1 MTEIITVSS
10 RSADQ
15 IAIEICTIR
24 EQVVTT
30 AMVGA
35 CQIGKR
41 LEELKALVPFG
52 EWGDFVKHR
61 IGYSQRQC
69 DNLMQ
74 LYRAYGELGPK
85 SQSIANLSPTA
96 ALKLL
101 ALPADER
108 EAFVEENDAGSL
120 SVRQLEKRIR
130 ELTAQKEAAEA
141 SDKAGRMMLSE
152 ATSQNGDLQQR
163 LSAIDAEYR
172 AQLDVV
178 DAENDKLRQALQEA
192 QSSPAEISEE
202 EAEKLRREGAE
213 AASAAAME
221 QITAAQA
228 MQKAAEDDNAD
239 LKERVRSLQEQLRN
253 QSEAKAAEPHSAA
266 MNPNYGA
273 FKAAFEGLV
282 PAFRQVC
289 KYAVAAADS
298 EEQTTV
304 NRNAVKGLL
313 LKLAGVADREV
324 VWNGT
329 R

>member
-1 MTEIITVSS
+1 MTEIIDVTS

-24 EQVVTT
+24 EQVCTT

-41 LEELKALVPFG
+41 LEELKSLVPFG
-52 EWGDFVKHR
+52 EWGDFIKHR
-61 IGYSQRQC
+61 VGYSQRQC

-74 LYRAYGELGPK
+74 LYREYGELGPK
-85 SQSIANLSPTA
+85 SQSIASLSPTA

-101 ALPADER
+101 ALPAGER
-108 EAFVEENDAGSL
+108 EAFAEEHDASNL
-120 SVRQLEKRIR
+120 SVRKLEQKIR
-130 ELTAQKEAAEA
+130 ELTSRAEAAEA
-141 SDKAGRMMLSE
+141 SDKAGRTMLAE
-152 ATSQNGDLQQR
+152 ATTQNGDLQQR
-163 LSAIDAEYR
+163 LSTIDADYR

-178 DAENDKLRQALQEA
+178 DAENDKLRQALQAA
-192 QSSPAEISEE
+192 QGAPAE
-202 EAEKLRREGAE
+202 G
-213 AASAAAME
+213 
-221 QITAAQA
+221 
-228 MQKAAEDDNAD
+228 DNAD
-239 LKERVRSLQEQLRN
+239 LKEKVRSLQEQLRQ
-253 QSEAKAAEPHSAA
+253 QSEAKAAEQPSVA

-273 FKAAFEGLV
+273 FKASFEGLV
-282 PAFRQVC
+282 PAFQQVC

-298 EEQTTV
+298 EEQATV
-304 NRNAVKGLL
+304 NRNAIKGLL

>member
-1 MTEIITVSS
+1 MTEIIDVTS

-24 EQVVTT
+24 DQVTAT

-41 LEELKALVPFG
+41 LEELKSLVPFG
-52 EWGDFVKHR
+52 EWGDFIKHR

-74 LYRAYGELGPK
+74 LYREYGELGPK
-85 SQSIANLSPTA
+85 SKSIANLSPTA

-101 ALPADER
+101 ALPAGER
-108 EAFVEENDAGSL
+108 EAFAEEHDAANL
-120 SVRQLEKRIR
+120 SVRKLEQKIR
-130 ELTAQKEAAEA
+130 ELTIQKEAAES
-141 SDKAGRMMLSE
+141 SDKAGRTLLAE

-163 LSAIDAEYR
+163 LATIDADYR

-178 DAENDKLRQALQEA
+178 DAENDKLRQALQDALTEI
-192 QSSPAEISEE
+192 PAE

-221 QITAAQA
+221 RITAAQA

-239 LKERVRSLQEQLRN
+239 LKEKVRSLQEQLQQ
-253 QSEAKAAEPHSAA
+253 QSETKAAEQPSVA

-273 FKAAFEGLV
+273 FKASFEGLV
-282 PAFRQVC
+282 PAFQQVC

-298 EEQTTV
+298 EEQATV
-304 NRNAVKGLL
+304 NRNAIKGLL

-324 VWNGT
+324 VWDGT
-329 R
+329 

>member
-1 MTEIITVSS
+1 MTEIIDVTS

-24 EQVVTT
+24 DQVTAT

-41 LEELKALVPFG
+41 LEELKSLVPFG
-52 EWGDFVKHR
+52 EWGDFIKHR

-74 LYRAYGELGPK
+74 LYREYGELGPK
-85 SQSIANLSPTA
+85 SKSIANLSPTA

-101 ALPADER
+101 ALPAGER
-108 EAFVEENDAGSL
+108 EAFAEEHDAANL
-120 SVRQLEKRIR
+120 SVRKLEQKIR
-130 ELTAQKEAAEA
+130 ELTSRAEAAEA
-141 SDKAGRMMLSE
+141 SDKAGRTMLAE
-152 ATSQNGDLQQR
+152 ATTQNGDLQQR
-163 LSAIDAEYR
+163 LSTIDADYR
-172 AQLDVV
+172 ARLDVV
-178 DAENDKLRQALQEA
+178 DAENDKLRQALQDA
-192 QSSPAEISEE
+192 QGAPAEISAE

-221 QITAAQA
+221 RITAAQA

-239 LKERVRSLQEQLRN
+239 LKEKVRSLQEELRK
-253 QSEAKAAEPHSAA
+253 QTETKPKEPAIAA
-266 MNPNYGA
+266 NPNYGA
-273 FKAAFEGLV
+273 FKAAFEALV
-282 PAFRQVC
+282 PAFQQVC

-298 EEQTTV
+298 EEQATV
-304 NRNAVKGLL
+304 NRNAIKGLL

-324 VWNGT
+324 VWNGS
-329 R
+329 

>member
-1 MTEIITVSS
+1 MSEVIDVTA

-24 EQVVTT
+24 EQVATT

-52 EWGDFVKHR
+52 EWGEFIKHR

-74 LYRAYGELGPK
+74 LYREYGELGPK
-85 SQSIANLSPTA
+85 SQSIAILSPTA

-108 EAFVEENDAGSL
+108 EAFAEEHDAANL
-120 SVRQLEKRIR
+120 SVRQLEQKIR
-130 ELTAQKEAAEA
+130 ELTIQKETAES
-141 SDKAGRMMLSE
+141 SDEAGRILLAE
-152 ATSQNGDLQQR
+152 TTSQNGELQQR
-163 LSAIDAEYR
+163 LATIDADYR
-172 AQLDVV
+172 AQLDAVG
-178 DAENDKLRQALQEA
+178 AENDRLRQALENA
-192 QSSPAEISEE
+192 QSAPLEIAAE
-202 EAEKLRREGAE
+202 EAERLRNEGAD

-221 QITAAQA
+221 RITAAQA

-239 LKERVRSLQEQLRN
+239 LKEKVRSLQEELRR
-253 QSEAKAAEPHSAA
+253 QTEEKSKTPDIAA
-266 MNPNYGA
+266 NPNYGA
-273 FKAAFEGLV
+273 FKAAFEALV
-282 PAFRQVC
+282 PAFQQVC

-298 EEQTTV
+298 PEQVTT
-304 NRNAVKGLL
+304 NRNAIKGLL
-313 LKLAGVADREV
+313 MKLGGVADREV
-324 VWNGT
+324 VWDEI

>member
-1 MTEIITVSS
+1 MTEIIDVTS

-24 EQVVTT
+24 EQVCTT

-41 LEELKALVPFG
+41 LEELKSLVPFG
-52 EWGDFVKHR
+52 EWGDFIKNRV
-61 IGYSQRQC
+61 GYSQRQC

-74 LYRAYGELGPK
+74 LYREYGELGPK
-85 SQSIANLSPTA
+85 SKSIANLSPTA

-101 ALPADER
+101 ALPAGER
-108 EAFVEENDAGSL
+108 EAFAEEHDAANL
-120 SVRQLEKRIR
+120 SVRKLEQKIR
-130 ELTAQKEAAEA
+130 ELTSRAEAAEA
-141 SDKAGRMMLSE
+141 SDKAGRTMLAE
-152 ATSQNGDLQQR
+152 ATAQNGDLQQR
-163 LSAIDAEYR
+163 LSTIDADYR

-178 DAENDKLRQALQEA
+178 DAENNKLRQDLQAA
-192 QSSPAEISEE
+192 QSAPAEISDED
-202 EAEKLRREGAE
+202 ADRLRKEGAD
-213 AASAAAME
+213 AASAAAQE

-228 MQKAAEDDNAD
+228 MQKAAEDDNTN
-239 LKERVRSLQEQLRN
+239 LKEKVRSLQEQLRQ
-253 QSEAKAAEPHSAA
+253 QSEAKAAQQPRVA

-273 FKAAFEGLV
+273 FKASFEGLV
-282 PAFRQVC
+282 PAFQQVC

-298 EEQTTV
+298 EEQATV
-304 NRNAVKGLL
+304 NRNAIKGLL
-313 LKLAGVADREV
+313 LKLAGFADREV

>member
-1 MTEIITVSS
+1 MSDIIDVSA

-24 EQVVTT
+24 EQVATT

-52 EWGDFVKHR
+52 EWGDFIKHR
-61 IGYSQRQC
+61 VGYSQRQC

-74 LYRAYGELGPK
+74 LYREFGEFGPK

-101 ALPADER
+101 ALPAEDRER
-108 EAFVEENDAGSL
+108 FAEENNAADL
-120 SVRQLEKRIR
+120 SVRQLEAKIR
-130 ELTAQKEAAEA
+130 ELTSRAEGAEA
-141 SDKAGRMMLSE
+141 SDKAGRMLLAE

-163 LSAIDAEYR
+163 LSAIDADYR

-192 QSSPAEISEE
+192 RAVPAELSPE
-202 EAEKLRREGAE
+202 EAERLRKEGAD
-213 AASAAAME
+213 AASAAAQE
-221 QITAAQA
+221 QIAAAQA

-239 LKERVRSLQEQLRN
+239 LKDKVRYLQEELRK
-253 QSEAKAAEPHSAA
+253 QSEAKTKEPTITA
-266 MNPNYGA
+266 NPNYGA
-273 FKAAFEGLV
+273 FKVAFEALV
-282 PAFRQVC
+282 PAFQQVC

-298 EEQTTV
+298 QEQVTT
-304 NRNAVKGLL
+304 NRNAIKGLL
-313 LKLAGVADREV
+313 LKLGGLADREV
-324 VWNGT
+324 VWNGS
-329 R
+329 